1 MVNDNTEQQ
10 PSQSPSQPEITDIT
24 PEGQDVFNP
33 ALNFVS
39 PTQETSSENTSE
51 QGAENVQA
59 PPAVPQQETEETSTQ
74 SVTDAEQEPPAEQG
88 VPTQEP
94 VVPPQTTL
102 DTAPSDVS
110 FDNRMKEME
119 QQLRGFEAEKAQK
132 QFSQHRD
139 QVQSQYEQQGHE
151 PEVATLLTQQ
161 WEANTMQVQQMQQAA
176 IHREN
181 LMAGMMTEALSLS
194 KEHNVD
200 PQELLKYTDPAQ
212 MRAAAVGQAKYNKL
226 EQENKKLKEQLAPA
240 QKFDDNSASVASDDS
255 QDYWMDRY
263 IQGDTSPKAQAAG
276 RKAAGLL

>member
-1 MVNDNTEQQ
+1 
-10 PSQSPSQPEITDIT
+10 
-24 PEGQDVFNP
+24 
-33 ALNFVS
+33 
-39 PTQETSSENTSE
+39 
-51 QGAENVQA
+51 
-59 PPAVPQQETEETSTQ
+59 
-74 SVTDAEQEPPAEQG
+74 
-88 VPTQEP
+88 
-94 VVPPQTTL
+94 
-102 DTAPSDVS
+102 
-110 FDNRMKEME
+110 
-119 QQLRGFEAEKAQK
+119 
-132 QFSQHRD
+132 
-139 QVQSQYEQQGHE
+139 
-151 PEVATLLTQQ
+151 
-161 WEANTMQVQQMQQAA
+161 MQVQQMQQAA